1 MSNSLYI
8 RNAQVLKPRVG
19 IIGTSVVVRDGII
32 TEIDPKTPPTDCT
45 VVDAGGRLLT
55 PGLIDIHIHGVDK
68 YLFET
73 GPDALT
79 NGLAVLPRFG
89 VTCVMP
95 TLYRV
100 MDRASLSK
108 LHALSEAL
116 DQVTAVR
123 VPGFHLE
130 GPFLALPGAG
140 ADTIPGDLDL
150 LKAVLQATGDR
161 VASMSISPD
170 TPNILPIIEWL
181 VRCRIIPFITHT
193 RATADESLA
202 AIEAG
207 ARHCTHFYDVF
218 PVPPETEPGA
228 RPVGVVEAALADDRV
243 TVDFICD
250 GVHVPPLAIKA
261 ALKAKTVDRV
271 LLITDANVGAG
282 LPPGIHESPWG
293 FSIQVAEAARINDP
307 GSAKHGAL
315 AGSALTMDVGIAN
328 LSKWLDLP
336 QHDIWAMGTRS
347 VARAM
352 KLDKIG
358 DIEAGYHADLVLW
371 DIEPSGRPRAWR
383 TWVDG
388 RQVYAPK

>member
-1 MSNSLYI
+1 MSNSLFI
-8 RNAQVLKPRVG
+8 RNARVLKPRVG
-19 IIGTSVVVRDGII
+19 IVGSSLLVRDGKIA
-32 TEIDPKTPPTDCT
+32 EIDPKSPPSDGQAI
-45 VVDAGGRLLT
+45 DAGGRLLT
-55 PGLIDIHIHGVDK
+55 PGLIDVHIHGVDK
-68 YLFET
+68 FLFET
-73 GPDALT
+73 GVDDLT

-100 MDRASLSK
+100 MDRASLPK
-108 LHALSEAL
+108 LKALSDAL
-116 DQVTAVR
+116 DKVNSVR
-123 VPGFHLE
+123 VPGWHLE

-140 ADTIPGDLDL
+140 ADTIPGDMEL

-161 VASMSISPD
+161 VAAMSISPD

-181 VRCRIIPFITHT
+181 VRSRIIPFITHT
-193 RATADESLA
+193 RATAEQSLA

-218 PVPPETEPGA
+218 PIPPETEPGA

-243 TVDFICD
+243 SVDFICD

-282 LPPGIHESPWG
+282 LPPGVYPSPWG
-293 FSIQVAEAARINDP
+293 FSVKVGDAARINDP
-307 GSAKHGAL
+307 GSAKDGAL

-336 QHDIWAMGTRS
+336 EHDIWAMGTRS
-347 VARAM
+347 VARCM
-352 KLDKIG
+352 GLEKLG
-358 DIEAGYHADLVLW
+358 DIEPGYHADLVLW
-371 DIEPSGRPRAWR
+371 NKEPSGRPRALK
-383 TWVDG
+383 TWVGG
-388 RQVYAPK
+388 RQVYSAD